1 MTAVLLWL
9 TILTPL
15 VLAALPGARRL
26 APWAAAPGVALAAFG
41 EVGSELNLPWLLL
54 GTRLGLDETGRVFLL
69 LTALLWLLASLYGQV
84 YGQSDPRQQR
94 YLGFWLL
101 TLAGNLGVILAHDLV
116 TFYLCFA
123 LMTLAAFGLVVH
135 RDNPEAH
142 RAGRVYLV
150 MALLGEGLILAGLVA
165 AAMAVGG
172 LLLPALA
179 GVSLGA
185 VPSLLLALGFGV
197 KVGVVTIHMWL
208 PLAHP
213 IAPTPASAVLSGAMI
228 KAGLL
233 GWLRF
238 LPLGE
243 AALPTV
249 GGLLAALGLIGA
261 FYAAL
266 VGFTQR
272 EAKTVLAYSSVSQM
286 GLVTLAVGLAMAYPQ
301 LWPAASIV
309 TLAFAMH
316 HGLVKGALFLGIGV
330 GPRSVVLVGLSL
342 AALAMIGLPLTGGA
356 LVKSLLKEVV
366 GGGWLELLVSL
377 SATGTTLLMLRVL
390 VLVGRQSAAATPH
403 LLPFW
408 LASLVAGLFALPLWA
423 FAAGWPLTEH
433 LGLSL
438 DKAWTLVWP
447 GLLGLSLFTALGGF
461 GRLRFPQLPPGDL
474 LVGLELLWRRFRPEL
489 RPASVAK
496 LSHAKQVPSLT
507 WLDRLEARQRRWD
520 NVGLLWLSLGTLL
533 ILVMLGGNGG

>member
-1 MTAVLLWL
+1 MTAVLLAL

-26 APWAAAPGVALAAFG
+26 APWAAGPGLALAALG
-41 EVGSELNLPWLLL
+41 EVGSELKLPWLLL
-54 GTRLGLDETGRVFLL
+54 GTQLGLDETGRVFLL
-69 LTALLWLLASLYGQV
+69 VTALLWLLAGLYGHF
-84 YGQSDPRQQR
+84 YGQNDSRQQR

-101 TLAGNLGVILAHDLV
+101 TLAGNLGVILAHDIV

-135 RDNPEAH
+135 RANPEAH

-150 MALLGEGLILAGLVA
+150 MSLLGEGLILAGLLA
-165 AAMAVGG
+165 AVMDVGG
-172 LLLPALA
+172 LLLPTLA

-185 VPSLLLALGFGV
+185 VSSLLLAIGFGV

-243 AALPTV
+243 AALPAV

-266 VGFTQR
+266 VGFMQR

-286 GLVTLAVGLAMAYPQ
+286 GLVTLAVGLALVSPQ
-301 LWPAASIV
+301 LWPAASLV
-309 TLAFAMH
+309 TLAFVMH
-316 HGLVKGALFLGIGV
+316 HGLVKGALFLGMGV

-342 AALAMIGLPLTGGA
+342 AALAMIGLPVTGGA

-390 VLVGRQSAAATPH
+390 VLVGRQPTAATPT
-403 LLPFW
+403 LPFW
-408 LASLVAGLFALPLWA
+408 LVSLVAALIALPLWA
-423 FAAGWPLTEH
+423 YAAGWPLTEH

-438 DKAWTLVWP
+438 DKAWALVWP
-447 GLLGLSLFTALGGF
+447 GLLGLALFTALGGF
-461 GRLRFPQLPPGDL
+461 GRLRFWLPPGDL
-474 LVGLELLWRRFRPEL
+474 LVGLELLWHRFRPEV

-496 LSHAKQVPSLT
+496 VSHPKPVPSLT
-507 WLDRLEARQRRWD
+507 WLDRLEVRQRRWD
-520 NVGLLWLSLGTLL
+520 NVGLLFLSLGALL
-533 ILVMLGGNGG
+533 ILIMLGGNGG

>member
-1 MTAVLLWL
+1 MTAVLLAL

-26 APWAAAPGVALAAFG
+26 APWAAAPGVALAALG
-41 EVGSELNLPWLLL
+41 EIGGELNLPWLLL
-54 GTRLGLDETGRVFLL
+54 GTQLGLDETGRVFLL
-69 LTALLWLLASLYGQV
+69 VTALLWLLAGLYGQF
-84 YGQSDPRQQR
+84 YGQSGSRQR
-94 YLGFWLL
+94 YLSFWLL
-101 TLAGNLGVILAHDLV
+101 TLAGNLGVILAHDIV

-135 RDNPEAH
+135 RANPEAH
-142 RAGRVYLV
+142 RAGRIYLV

-172 LLLPALA
+172 VLLPALA
-179 GVSLGA
+179 GISLGA
-185 VPSLLLALGFGV
+185 VPSLLLAIGFGV
-197 KVGVVTIHMWL
+197 KVGVVTLHMWL

-213 IAPTPASAVLSGAMI
+213 IAPTPASAVLSGAML

-243 AALPTV
+243 AALPAV

-286 GLVTLAVGLAMAYPQ
+286 GLVTLAVGLALVYPQ

-309 TLAFAMH
+309 VFAFAMH
-316 HGLVKGALFLGIGV
+316 HGLLKGALFLGMGV

-390 VLVGRQSAAATPH
+390 VLVGRQPTAATPH

-408 LASLVAGLFALPLWA
+408 LASLVAALIALPLWA
-423 FAAGWPLTEH
+423 YTAGWPLTEH

-438 DKAWTLVWP
+438 DKAWALVWP

-461 GRLRFPQLPPGDL
+461 GRPRFQLPPGDL
-474 LVGLELLWRRFRPEL
+474 LVGLELLWRWSRL
-489 RPASVAK
+489 GVRPASVAK
-496 LSHAKQVPSLT
+496 VSHPKQAPSLT
-507 WLDRLEARQRRWD
+507 WLDRLEVRQRRWD
-520 NVGLLWLSLGTLL
+520 NVGLLWLSLGALL
-533 ILVMLGGNGG
+533 ILVMLGGGNGG

>member
-1 MTAVLLWL
+1 
-9 TILTPL
+9 
-15 VLAALPGARRL
+15 
-26 APWAAAPGVALAAFG
+26 
-41 EVGSELNLPWLLL
+41 
-54 GTRLGLDETGRVFLL
+54 
-69 LTALLWLLASLYGQV
+69 
-84 YGQSDPRQQR
+84 
-94 YLGFWLL
+94 
-101 TLAGNLGVILAHDLV
+101 
-116 TFYLCFA
+116 
-123 LMTLAAFGLVVH
+123 
-135 RDNPEAH
+135 
-142 RAGRVYLV
+142 
-150 MALLGEGLILAGLVA
+150 
-165 AAMAVGG
+165 
-172 LLLPALA
+172 
-179 GVSLGA
+179 
-185 VPSLLLALGFGV
+185 
-197 KVGVVTIHMWL
+197 
-208 PLAHP
+208 
-213 IAPTPASAVLSGAMI
+213 MI

-243 AALPTV
+243 AALPAV
-249 GGLLAALGLIGA
+249 GGLLTVLGLIGA

-286 GLVTLAVGLAMAYPQ
+286 GLVTLAVGLALVSPP

-330 GPRSVVLVGLSL
+330 GSPSVVLVGLSL

-390 VLVGRQSAAATPH
+390 VLVGRRPTAATAH

-408 LASLVAGLFALPLWA
+408 LASLVAALIALPLWA
-423 FAAGWPLTEH
+423 YAAGWPLTEH

-438 DKAWTLVWP
+438 DKAWVQVWP

-461 GRLRFPQLPPGDL
+461 GRLRFWLPPGDL
-474 LVGLELLWRRFRPEL
+474 LVGLELLWHRFRPEV
-489 RPASVAK
+489 RPASVTK
-496 LSHAKQVPSLT
+496 PSHPKPVPSLT
-507 WLDRLEARQRRWD
+507 WLDRFEVRQRRWD
-520 NVGLLWLSLGTLL
+520 NIGLLWLSLGALL
-533 ILVMLGGNGG
+533 ILIMLGGNGG

>member
-1 MTAVLLWL
+1 MTAVLLAL

-26 APWAAAPGVALAAFG
+26 APWAAAPGLALAALG
-41 EVGSELNLPWLLL
+41 EVGGELNLPWLLL
-54 GTRLGLDETGRVFLL
+54 GTKLGLDETGRVFLL
-69 LTALLWLLASLYGQV
+69 VTALLWLLAGLYGHF
-84 YGQSDPRQQR
+84 YGQNDSRQQR

-101 TLAGNLGVILAHDLV
+101 TLAGNLGVILAHDIV

-135 RDNPEAH
+135 RANPEAH

-150 MALLGEGLILAGLVA
+150 MSLLGEGMILAGLLA
-165 AAMAVGG
+165 AVMDVGG

-179 GVSLGA
+179 DVSLGA
-185 VPSLLLALGFGV
+185 VPALLLAIGFGV

-238 LPLGE
+238 LPLGA
-243 AALPTV
+243 AALPAV
-249 GGLLAALGLIGA
+249 GGLLAALGLAGA

-286 GLVTLAVGLAMAYPQ
+286 GLVTLAVGMALASPQ
-301 LWPAASIV
+301 FWPAASIV
-309 TLAFAMH
+309 TLAFVMH
-316 HGLVKGALFLGIGV
+316 HGLVKGALFLGMGV

-342 AALAMIGLPLTGGA
+342 AALAMIGLPVTGGA

-377 SATGTTLLMLRVL
+377 SATGTSLLMLRVL
-390 VLVGRQSAAATPH
+390 VLVGRQPTAATPH
-403 LLPFW
+403 LLALW
-408 LASLVAGLFALPLWA
+408 LVSLATALIALPLWA
-423 FAAGWPLTEH
+423 YAAGWPLTER

-447 GLLGLSLFTALGGF
+447 GLLGLALFTALGGF
-461 GRLRFPQLPPGDL
+461 GRLRLPHFPPGDL
-474 LVGLELLWRRFRPEL
+474 LVGLELLWHRLRPAV

-496 LSHAKQVPSLT
+496 VSHPIPVPSLT
-507 WLDRLEARQRRWD
+507 WLDRLEVRQRRWD
-520 NVGLLWLSLGTLL
+520 NVGLLWLSLGALL
-533 ILVMLGGNGG
+533 ILIMLGGNGG